1 MDPKQRNNGFHP
13 FFKKRGNA
21 AHLAAF
27 FVVAFSGVILFN
39 VACAA
44 EEQLCSH
51 IFGVALLT
59 LSLELSEVVRRLFL
73 VIEEIQH
80 KQTRYEGSWKRV
92 LYSSFDFRN
101 GGTIVVVGTVS
112 FLVVSVALY
121 LDCDTFC
128 RAEYAIFFFVNCFV
142 APQLLFLV
150 GLRDL
155 SRVEVSQIMENED
168 KTVAAGLAWSYYF
181 GYLKLVLPHLEEQ
194 IEKSDYKYQIVEKR
208 LFILLPKNC
217 YTYCSISDV
226 DPRIKYAGNLYSYS
240 FNRRGILQRSYEH
253 PVHRIEMP
261 CPGGE
266 VAEYHV
272 VVEYATPL
280 MSLYNM
286 SENPECG
293 MSREERDEQVTFSL
307 NPLILMS
314 DS

>member
-13 FFKKRGNA
+13 FLKNRGNA

-39 VACAA
+39 VACASV
-44 EEQLCSH
+44 EQLRSH

-59 LSLELSEVVRRLFL
+59 LSLELSEVVRRLCL
-73 VIEEIQH
+73 VIEEIRH
-80 KQTRYEGSWKRV
+80 KQTRYEGSWMRV
-92 LYSSFDFRN
+92 LYSSFYFRN

-128 RAEYAIFFFVNCFV
+128 RAEYAVFFFVNCFV

-150 GLRDL
+150 GLREL
-155 SRVEVSQIMENED
+155 SSVEVSEINEREN
-168 KTVAAGLAWSYYF
+168 KNVADGLAWSYYF
-181 GYLKLVLPHLEEQ
+181 GYLKLVLPHLEGQ
-194 IEKSDYKYQIVEKR
+194 IGKSVYRYQIQQKK

-217 YTYCSISDV
+217 YTYSRIEDA
-226 DPRIKYAGNLYSYS
+226 DPRITYAGSLSSYD
-240 FNRRGILQRSYEH
+240 FNRGGILQRSYRH

-261 CPGGE
+261 RPDGK
-266 VAEYHV
+266 VNEYHV
-272 VVEYATPL
+272 IVEYATPL
-280 MSLYNM
+280 MSLYDM
-286 SENPECG
+286 SLNPECG

-307 NPLILMS
+307 NT
-314 DS
+314 

>member
-21 AHLAAF
+21 AYLAAF

-80 KQTRYEGSWKRV
+80 KQTRYEGSWTRV

-101 GGTIVVVGTVS
+101 GRTIVVVGTVS

-128 RAEYAIFFFVNCFV
+128 RAEYAVFFFVNCFV

-150 GLRDL
+150 GLRDP
-155 SRVEVSQIMENED
+155 SRVEVSKIIEKEN

-181 GYLKLVLPHLEEQ
+181 GYLKLVLPHLKEQ
-194 IEKSDYKYQIVEKR
+194 IERSDYKFQIEQKK

-217 YTYCSISDV
+217 YTYSRIEDT
-226 DPRIKYAGNLYSYS
+226 DPRIRYAGSLYSYQI
-240 FNRRGILQRSYEH
+240 NRGGTSYRH

-261 CPGGE
+261 LPNGE
-266 VAEYHV
+266 VGEYHV
-272 VVEYATPL
+272 IVEYATPL
-280 MSLYNM
+280 MSLYDM
-286 SENPECG
+286 SQNPECG

-307 NPLILMS
+307 NA
-314 DS
+314 